1 MRIQLRHLSTNKFA
15 LQPNMQ
21 IFVKT
26 VSITCRP
33 YSRYCLVFSHRL
45 TPSACVYALRS
56 RLQRSR
62 RRTGVF
68 ECAKIAPCRS
78 LNFCRRGANPPG
90 VQISS
95 KKTIQ
100 EIDASVRGW
109 IKRVSFLMRVWMR
122 RMKRSFGAFTS
133 FWSRHIGARAFLD
146 FGRFFLLSLIF
157 WTFYSPHAFLF
168 SFMFNSSR
176 ARRSPSKS
184 SLRTPSTT
192 SRRKS
197 KTKRASRRIS
207 SD

>member
-1 MRIQLRHLSTNKFA
+1 MRSDRVFNGRDDARGFLSA
-15 LQPNMQ
+15 
-21 IFVKT
+21 
-26 VSITCRP
+26 R
-33 YSRYCLVFSHRL
+33 
-45 TPSACVYALRS
+45 
-56 RLQRSR
+56 
-62 RRTGVF
+62 
-68 ECAKIAPCRS
+68 KIAPCRS
-78 LNFCRRGANPPG
+78 LNFFRRGANPPG

-109 IKRVSFLMRVWMR
+109 IKRVSFLMCAWMR
-122 RMKRSFGAFTS
+122 RMERSFGAFTS

-146 FGRFFLLSLIF
+146 FGRFSS
-157 WTFYSPHAFLF
+157 SPLYFGPFTHPTRSF
-168 SFMFNSSR
+168 SPFMYNSSR

-184 SLRTPSTT
+184 SLRTLSTT

>member
-1 MRIQLRHLSTNKFA
+1 MLLLLLFFTYKHTKSYSTRDTEKRSRFFLLTQIASQIRNENSLRHLPTNKFA

-78 LNFCRRGANPPG
+78 LNFLPKGRKPSGGANLFEKDDPG
-90 VQISS
+90 
-95 KKTIQ
+95 
-100 EIDASVRGW
+100 D
-109 IKRVSFLMRVWMR
+109 
-122 RMKRSFGAFTS
+122 
-133 FWSRHIGARAFLD
+133 
-146 FGRFFLLSLIF
+146 
-157 WTFYSPHAFLF
+157 
-168 SFMFNSSR
+168 
-176 ARRSPSKS
+176 
-184 SLRTPSTT
+184 
-192 SRRKS
+192 
-197 KTKRASRRIS
+197 
-207 SD
+207 

>member
-1 MRIQLRHLSTNKFA
+1 MRSDRVFNGRDDGRGFLSARKSLR
-15 LQPNMQ
+15 
-21 IFVKT
+21 V
-26 VSITCRP
+26 V
-33 YSRYCLVFSHRL
+33 RL
-45 TPSACVYALRS
+45 IS
-56 RLQRSR
+56 
-62 RRTGVF
+62 
-68 ECAKIAPCRS
+68 
-78 LNFCRRGANPPG
+78 CRRGANPPG

-109 IKRVSFLMRVWMR
+109 IKRVSFLMCAWMR
-122 RMKRSFGAFTS
+122 RMERSFGAFTS

-146 FGRFFLLSLIF
+146 FGRFSS
-157 WTFYSPHAFLF
+157 SPLYFGPFTHPTRSF
-168 SFMFNSSR
+168 SPFMYNSSR